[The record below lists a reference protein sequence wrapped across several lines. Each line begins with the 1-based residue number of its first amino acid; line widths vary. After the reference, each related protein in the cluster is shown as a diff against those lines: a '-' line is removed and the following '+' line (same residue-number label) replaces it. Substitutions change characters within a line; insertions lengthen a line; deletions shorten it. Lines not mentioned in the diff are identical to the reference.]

1 MKASVTC
8 LFLVMGFILLLMHV
22 DLSQSTANHHSNPRY
37 DRILKGKQQ
46 SPPPPSSSRLNHQ
59 ESPRS
64 PGTPGHLFVTYPPP
78 PRPPPPPPPAY

>member
-1 MKASVTC
+1 MKAVTC

-22 DLSQSTANHHSNPRY
+22 DLSQSTANHR
-37 DRILKGKQQ
+37 RILKGKQP

-59 ESPRS
+59 DSPRS